1 VRDKISVGTVSVELA
16 DCIISENQATGLI
29 VKLLRLTA
37 FSVDS
42 HFCSSW
48 QNRNVFHTHTHTHT
62 HTHVRLLDER
72 LTDRNLNNDT
82 ARPNVSFKMQL

>member
-1 VRDKISVGTVSVELA
+1 MRDKISVGTVSVELA

-29 VKLLRLTA
+29 VKLLTLTA

-48 QNRNVFHTHTHTHT
+48 QNRNVFPSNLPGKVNFSKSDSCR
-62 HTHVRLLDER
+62 HV
-72 LTDRNLNNDT
+72 
-82 ARPNVSFKMQL
+82 SKSSG